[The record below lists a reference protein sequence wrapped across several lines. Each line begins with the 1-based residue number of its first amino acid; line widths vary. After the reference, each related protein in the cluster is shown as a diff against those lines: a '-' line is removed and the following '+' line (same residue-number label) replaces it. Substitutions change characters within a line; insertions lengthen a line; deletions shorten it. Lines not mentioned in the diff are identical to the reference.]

1 MDPDHREILR
11 SNFIELSKVINLK
24 QIVPFLLEKQVFTE
38 HMMEDILAENTEVD
52 QKHKLLLDLPR
63 RGPDA
68 FEKFFEILVETGH
81 YKAAL
86 ILEPNLENA
95 PSSNAQLSTF
105 INLDDGLDTS
115 VNGIGHTQ
123 SDNQGINQL
132 RVIPATKWREDSD
145 CYKMSS
151 CPRGYCLIINNVDFQ
166 KLMDERYGSE
176 GDARKLNMV
185 FHELGFEVTL
195 KTDQTSQQMIDVIE
209 AFSKKPEHEHVNSC
223 VVIILSHGE
232 YDIVYGTDA
241 EEVQVEKI
249 LDYFNNESCPLLQG
263 KPKMFFF
270 QACRGKNYDIGVS
283 KYNQSDA
290 KLSQQGGI
298 AKIPY
303 TAETVIRRLPT
314 WTDMLISYS
323 TIAGYISLRN
333 NIFGS
338 WYCQALASVLMTHA
352 HDVELTHML
361 LKVDK
366 IVKER
371 VTDCGEKQATETL
384 YRGWSNK
391 LYFNPGLYK

>member
-1 MDPDHREILR
+1 MDPVHRELLK
-11 SNFIELSKVINLK
+11 SNFVELSKVINLK
-24 QIVPFLLEKQVFTE
+24 QIVPFLLEKRIFTE
-38 HMMEDILAENTEVD
+38 HMMEDVLAERTEVD

-68 FEKFFEILVETGH
+68 FEKFVEILLETGH
-81 YKAAL
+81 YNAAL
-86 ILEPNLENA
+86 ILEPNFKND
-95 PSSNAQLSTF
+95 SSISQLSTF
-105 INLDDGLDTS
+105 NNFTGGLDMS
-115 VNGIGHTQ
+115 VREIGHTQ
-123 SDNQGINQL
+123 PDNQGINQL
-132 RVIPATKWREDSD
+132 RVKPATRWREGSD

-185 FHELGFEVTL
+185 FHEIGYEVTL
-195 KTDQTSQQMIDVIE
+195 KTDLTSQQIIDVVE
-209 AFSKKPEHEHVNSC
+209 AFSKKPEHEHVDSC

-241 EEVQVEKI
+241 EEIRIEKI
-249 LDYFNNESCPLLQG
+249 LDCFNNESCPLLQG

-283 KYNQSDA
+283 KYNQPDA
-290 KLSQQGGI
+290 KPSRHGGT
-298 AKIPY
+298 AEIPY

-314 WTDMLISYS
+314 WTDMVISYS
-323 TIAGYISLRN
+323 TVAGYISLRN

-338 WYCQALASVLMTHA
+338 WYCQALTSVLMNHA
-352 HDVELTHML
+352 HDVELSHML

>member
-1 MDPDHREILR
+1 MDPVHRELLK
-11 SNFIELSKVINLK
+11 SNFVELSKVINLK
-24 QIVPFLLEKQVFTE
+24 QIVPFLLEKRIFTE
-38 HMMEDILAENTEVD
+38 HMMEDVLAERTEVD

-68 FEKFFEILVETGH
+68 FEKFVEILLETGH
-81 YKAAL
+81 YNAAL
-86 ILEPNLENA
+86 ILEPNFKND
-95 PSSNAQLSTF
+95 SSISQLSTF
-105 INLDDGLDTS
+105 NNFTGGLDMS
-115 VNGIGHTQ
+115 VREIGHTQ
-123 SDNQGINQL
+123 PDNQGINQL
-132 RVIPATKWREDSD
+132 RVKPATRWREGSD
-145 CYKMSS
+145 Q
-151 CPRGYCLIINNVDFQ
+151 I
-166 KLMDERYGSE
+166 
-176 GDARKLNMV
+176 
-185 FHELGFEVTL
+185 
-195 KTDQTSQQMIDVIE
+195 IDVVE
-209 AFSKKPEHEHVNSC
+209 AFSKKPEHEHVDSC

-241 EEVQVEKI
+241 EEIRIEKI
-249 LDYFNNESCPLLQG
+249 LDCFNNESCPLLQG

-283 KYNQSDA
+283 KYNQPDA
-290 KLSQQGGI
+290 KPSRHGGT
-298 AKIPY
+298 AEIPY

-314 WTDMLISYS
+314 WTDMVISYS
-323 TIAGYISLRN
+323 TVAGYISLRN

-338 WYCQALASVLMTHA
+338 WYCQALTSVLMNHA
-352 HDVELTHML
+352 HDVELSHML